1 MFYVLAAGFVVSP
14 PAEDSGPGSELPEA
28 LVFSLSLCE
37 TFRGLGWGIAREC
50 VENGFLEDFEALL
63 PHHMTCNPA
72 GQDPDE
78 AFVASS
84 IWDLDHEMAVVSN
97 NGQLVD
103 FDEVLLRGD
112 PDQSFDLVF
121 VPGV

>member
-14 PAEDSGPGSELPEA
+14 PAEDSGPGSELPKT
-28 LVFSLSLCE
+28 LVFSLLFCKAS
-37 TFRGLGWGIAREC
+37 RGLGWGIAREC

-78 AFVASS
+78 GFVAPSV
-84 IWDLDHEMAVVSN
+84 WDLDHEMAVISDN
-97 NGQLVD
+97 SELID
-103 FDEVLLRGD
+103 FYEVLVSGD
-112 PDQSFDLVF
+112 ADQSFDFVF
-121 VPGV
+121 VSGV